1 MAELGNGLNREFL
14 GQYEQLLAI
23 VQAVLDLDVICAVPV
38 TQLFSPLIPFFGPSL
53 ALATPLASLSHD
65 PQQQQKLKVLRMQL
79 VLSVLVANED
89 RGWDLARSLHLID
102 PLPPSNSSSSSGS
115 VLSPGSSSSASAVV
129 RDDEQMILNN
139 FIRLLLE
146 RFKDER
152 AFSLVSRSQQS
163 NNLGLFSSVQSVS
176 NSSLLTQRAWL
187 CAFLGVW

>member
-1 MAELGNGLNREFL
+1 MNALGNGLNRELL
-14 GQYEQLLAI
+14 GQYEQLLAV

-53 ALATPLASLSHD
+53 ALATPLSTLSHD

-79 VLSVLVANED
+79 VLSVLIANEE
-89 RGWDLARSLHLID
+89 RGWDLARSLYLVD
-102 PLPPSNSSSSSGS
+102 LPPSSISTPSSSSS
-115 VLSPGSSSSASAVV
+115 SSLNLA

-152 AFSLVSRSQQS
+152 AFSLVSRSQQPT
-163 NNLGLFSSVQSVS
+163 NLGSSHPLLLHLFSHSFFFFFFF
-176 NSSLLTQRAWL
+176 LTEDL
-187 CAFLGVW
+187 VLFLG